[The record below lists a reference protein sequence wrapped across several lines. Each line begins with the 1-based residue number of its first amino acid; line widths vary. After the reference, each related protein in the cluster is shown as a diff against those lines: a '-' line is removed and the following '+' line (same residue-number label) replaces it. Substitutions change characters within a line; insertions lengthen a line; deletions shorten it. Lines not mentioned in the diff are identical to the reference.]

1 MAGAGLAYDLSG
13 DLMQDKYLQEAGRAA
28 WRIVPTGTPVII
40 RRCSKC
46 NRKIEYYCSE
56 KFRVNANQARVDIWL
71 IYKCTKCDSTWKLT
85 IEKGVRPRDIPAELF
100 ERFISNDKALAWQYA
115 FDRRFLKENACV
127 VDYAGVEYSVEGLE
141 AFDGPLLVRLESP
154 YIFELKLSAVL
165 AKVLCVSVGQVKKLV
180 EKGAISAAPD
190 IDIMKYRI
198 KSDLNVFFQL
208 GFSPVQ

>member
-1 MAGAGLAYDLSG
+1 MVSSGPMIYPVIILQDKQTHDLS
-13 DLMQDKYLQEAGRAA
+13 KTT
-28 WRIVPTGTPVII
+28 WRIVPNGTPAII

-56 KFRVNANQARVDIWL
+56 KFRVNANQTRVDIWL

-100 ERFISNDKALAWQYA
+100 ERFINNDRALAWQYA

-127 VDYAGVEYSVEGLE
+127 VDYANVEYSVEGFE
-141 AFDGPLLVRLESP
+141 VWDGPLLVHLKSP
-154 YIFELKLSAVL
+154 FIFELKLSALL
-165 AKVLCVSVGQVKKLV
+165 AKVLCVSVGQIRKFV
-180 EKGAISAAPD
+180 EEGLISAAPE

-198 KSDLNVFFQL
+198 KTDLDVYFCDIV
-208 GFSPVQ
+208 PTWT